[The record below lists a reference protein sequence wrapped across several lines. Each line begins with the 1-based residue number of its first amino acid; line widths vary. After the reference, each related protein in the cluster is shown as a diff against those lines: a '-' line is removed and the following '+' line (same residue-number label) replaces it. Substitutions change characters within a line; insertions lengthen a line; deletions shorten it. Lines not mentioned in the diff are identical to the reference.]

1 MATAELVV
9 PRAWRETLAA
19 FDDREVC
26 MKATDDELSRVGELV
41 SRYPL
46 VAKIRGELIFGALGD
61 EGRLDVATPFFDD
74 ADYDKLKDSGLRD
87 ALIGLLDGLMLE
99 RSSQG
104 TEFSHDGILKLSS
117 GKIVLEWLPE
127 GAARDAADAR
137 RDDWNL
143 IPWLIE
149 RLDRVQ
155 HKAIERKKEDAG
167 RKHDGDTSQWKREIW
182 KSPYKNRDIKAAL
195 AAEGQRLGFQV
206 LPAGK
211 RGEWLYDLVWR
222 RLDANRNLTGMPL
235 AVEIEM
241 SDNRLW
247 GIRYDFNKLLQ
258 AQADHKLMIFQVQT
272 PDEVEAT
279 FARLEESIQV
289 YPHAAPCRYLL
300 CGWSTQQNAFHFRP
314 CEAHGG

>member
-1 MATAELVV
+1 MQAS
-9 PRAWRETLAA
+9 
-19 FDDREVC
+19 
-26 MKATDDELSRVGELV
+26 DDELNRLGALIT
-41 SRYPL
+41 RYPL
-46 VAKIRGELIFGALGD
+46 VGQMRGELVFGALSD
-61 EGRLDVATPFFDD
+61 EGRLDVATPFFEE
-74 ADYDKLKDSGLRD
+74 ADYDELKASGLRD
-87 ALIGLLDGLMLE
+87 ALIGLLDDLMVE
-99 RSSQG
+99 RSRQG
-104 TEFSHDGILKLSS
+104 AEFANDGILKLSS

-127 GAARDAADAR
+127 GAVRDAADAR

-149 RLDRVQ
+149 RLGRIQ
-155 HKAIERKKEDAG
+155 HVATERKKVLAAEKA
-167 RKHDGDTSQWKREIW
+167 DGDASQWKREIW
-182 KSPYKNRDIKAAL
+182 KSPTKNGDIKAAL
-195 AAEGQRLGFQV
+195 VTEGQRLGFQV
-206 LPAGK
+206 LPAGN

-258 AQADHKLMIFQVQT
+258 AQADHKLMVFQVQT
-272 PDEVEAT
+272 SEEVEAT

-300 CGWSTQQNAFHFRP
+300 CGWSTQQNAFHFRS
-314 CEAHGG
+314 CEAHGV